1 MPFQKGF
8 TGQEFKEKLLRFCSD
23 EFIVNL
29 YRGYHTC
36 EFCNL
41 SDFQWY
47 NEQNGKYRGA
57 HWASIGNG
65 EIRVLG
71 PSVVYVAPALV
82 YHYVSEHQYRPP
94 DEFIEAVLSG
104 EADSKEQKELLS
116 GTLSKDFDRVYSLVS
131 LTYIEFLAYPD
142 TNHSYCLLKTGP

>member
-8 TGQEFKEKLLRFCSD
+8 TGQEFKEKLLRFSSD

-41 SDFQWY
+41 TDSQWY
-47 NEQNGKYRGA
+47 NEQNGKYKGA

-65 EIRVLG
+65 EIRVW
-71 PSVVYVAPALV
+71 SKSTVFAAPTLI
-82 YHYVSEHQYRPP
+82 YHYVVEHQYKPP
-94 DEFIEAVLSG
+94 NEFVEAILSG
-104 EADSKEQKELLS
+104 EPDSEEQKELFGS
-116 GTLSKDFDRVYSLVS
+116 YSR
-131 LTYIEFLAYPD
+131 
-142 TNHSYCLLKTGP
+142 